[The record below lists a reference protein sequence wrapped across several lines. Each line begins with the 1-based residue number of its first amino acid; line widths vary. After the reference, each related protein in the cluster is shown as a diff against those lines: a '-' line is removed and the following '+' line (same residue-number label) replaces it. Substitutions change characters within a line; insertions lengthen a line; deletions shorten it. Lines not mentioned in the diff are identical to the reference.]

1 MADIKKVKVGTTEY
15 DITAFNILDTDGTTL
30 HSWSDI
36 TAMATA
42 AKLNIIV
49 VTTLPTASENTLNAI
64 YLVADTH
71 SDTKDYYDEYI
82 TLKSGTSE
90 PYTYE
95 WEKIGNTDVDLT
107 GYVQKSVNYSAAAK
121 SSGEHT
127 HTVTGSVTIPTVNN
141 TQKHLTASASGTA
154 LNTTTQ
160 SVPTSVSVGDSAS
173 VLGSATTFKVTGGA
187 LTGAS
192 VASKAADTFNGGE
205 IASLKTGFYT
215 AGTKG
220 SAASFTQGSK
230 ASWSAEVSSAG
241 VLSFNFTPNGTDS
254 FTTNTPTTPSFI
266 DVSKFDGGAVATY
279 TEGKFTPN
287 VLGTVSA
294 ISVTSNADA
303 NVTAVT
309 GVTVGDKVD
318 VIKTVSVKTQPTIT
332 LSDTATTGGVVFTS
346 DVNVGTATATITGGT
361 AASAGAHT
369 HDVNVAK

>member
-1 MADIKKVKVGTTEY
+1 MADIKQLKIGSTTYEFNGKYIQGTDGSRKTWE
-15 DITAFNILDTDGTTL
+15 DITNL
-30 HSWSDI
+30 I
-36 TAMATA
+36 TAASLPL
-42 AKLNIIV
+42 KV
-49 VTTLPTASENTLNAI
+49 VETLPEASASTMGAI
-64 YLVADTH
+64 YLTKHEHTTGDTF
-71 SDTKDYYDEYI
+71 DEYI
-82 TLKSGTSE
+82 TLQDSTTKAYS
-90 PYTYE
+90 

-107 GYVQKSVNYSAAAK
+107 DYYKKGETYTAAAK

-127 HTVTGSVTIPTVNN
+127 HTVTGSVNIPTVNN
-141 TQKHLTASASGTA
+141 TQKHLTASASDTA

-192 VASKAADTFNGGE
+192 VASKAADTFDGGK
-205 IASLKTGFYT
+205 IASLETGFYT

-254 FTTNTPTTPSFI
+254 FTTNTPTTPSSI
-266 DVSKFDGGAVATY
+266 DVSKFDGGTVATY

-309 GVTVGDKVD
+309 GVTVGDEVD

-346 DVNVGTATATITGGT
+346 DVSVGTATATITGGT